1 MAVNLERV
9 DRGLPAFA
17 GLTAALDQ
25 NAQEGADEAD
35 DPPDPG
41 RAYDLDDAEWAG
53 GSSNGLDAVYGW
65 MYDDGF
71 DSGNLDCL
79 RHGAAGCWGHRKGIL
94 DDFGSGPNLVMGAAI
109 DTTGDT
115 HRGDKGGT
123 SMAVTL
129 AVAGAPIA
137 DAHLQLGAGGRRCS
151 TWSDLSG
158 EPRVGAMPPQIYF
171 NPSCSKCR
179 TAQSL
184 LEEHG
189 VAAET
194 IRYLDEPPTI
204 ADLKELMQRL
214 GIDDP
219 RLMMRTGEPVYAE
232 SALADRSGDA
242 LLEAITRHPILLER
256 PIFVVGDRA
265 VIARP
270 PERVLELL

>member
-1 MAVNLERV
+1 M
-9 DRGLPAFA
+9 
-17 GLTAALDQ
+17 Q
-25 NAQEGADEAD
+25 
-35 DPPDPG
+35 
-41 RAYDLDDAEWAG
+41 
-53 GSSNGLDAVYGW
+53 
-65 MYDDGF
+65 
-71 DSGNLDCL
+71 
-79 RHGAAGCWGHRKGIL
+79 
-94 DDFGSGPNLVMGAAI
+94 
-109 DTTGDT
+109 
-115 HRGDKGGT
+115 
-123 SMAVTL
+123 
-129 AVAGAPIA
+129 
-137 DAHLQLGAGGRRCS
+137 
-151 TWSDLSG
+151 
-158 EPRVGAMPPQIYF
+158 PQIYF

-204 ADLKELMQRL
+204 ADLRELMQRL